1 MNGRV
6 SKKIRKEMNKRQGEL
21 IEQFWNAVKNL
32 PFRKRVKLAWK
43 VIVAPALRR
52 KKDKVNGAQREAGP
66 R

>member
-21 IEQFWNAVKNL
+21 IEQFWSAVKNL
-32 PFRKRVKLAWK
+32 PFRKRIKLAWK
-43 VIVAPALRR
+43 VIIAPALRSKR
-52 KKDKVNGAQREAGP
+52 DSKNDAQGKTGP

>member
-6 SKKIRKEMNKRQGEL
+6 SKKIRKEMKKRQGEL

-32 PFRKRVKLAWK
+32 PFRKRIKLAWK
-43 VIVAPALRR
+43 VIVAPALRS
-52 KKDKVNGAQREAGP
+52 KKDNQNDAQGKTGP